1 MSCRATPLAKWS
13 RGSSPGSKLAGV
25 YTVLLAFLVTAGWN
39 ANHFASVLVLLQEHQ
54 NLSSVLVTGA
64 YGIYALGLFPSLL
77 IGGYVADRV
86 GSKPAVVAG
95 ALIAAAGNALLM
107 LLHTG
112 AWLLIGRMVVGLGVG
127 LVVSAGTAWAGRLRG
142 ANGTTAAGIALTLG
156 FMLGPV
162 GSGIVAHLAGG
173 QTWAVR
179 LAFLVPVLMAVG
191 VVVVSLWRGEGAVL
205 SPPPADLSATVA
217 QSEGKALATAVP
229 MGLWVFASITTAMVS
244 LAGRTA
250 FGIDAFMPGVAAV
263 IGFSAA
269 LTVQAMGRR
278 QGWGPGAGVV
288 GAVCAAVG
296 MALVGVGGAQ
306 PGWAA
311 FVFATLF
318 LGLGY
323 GLCLREG
330 LLDVNTFAPP
340 ASRGRVIGLYYV
352 ATYIGFG
359 LPPLI
364 AWLTPRVGAVVPFV
378 VVSVLAV
385 ASAAIRAR
393 QIRSGYLVRG

>member
-25 YTVLLAFLVTAGWN
+25 YAVLLAFLVTAGWN

-112 AWLLIGRMVVGLGVG
+112 AWLLAGRLVVGFGVG

-142 ANGTTAAGIALTLG
+142 AGGTTAAGIALTFG

-179 LAFLVPVLMAVG
+179 LAFLVPVVMAIS
-191 VVVVSLWRGEGAVL
+191 VVAVSLWRGEGAAL
-205 SPPPADLSATVA
+205 NPPPAEPSATAA
-217 QSEGKALATAVP
+217 QSERKALATAVP

-244 LAGRTA
+244 LAGRTE

-269 LTVQAMGRR
+269 LTAQAVGRR
-278 QGWGPGAGVV
+278 QGWGPGAGVA

-296 MALVGVGGAQ
+296 MALVGVGGAE

-311 FVFATLF
+311 FVLATLF

-330 LLDVNTFAPP
+330 LLDVNTFSPP

-364 AWLTPRVGAVVPFV
+364 AWLTPRVGASWPFV
-378 VVSVLAV
+378 VVSSLAV